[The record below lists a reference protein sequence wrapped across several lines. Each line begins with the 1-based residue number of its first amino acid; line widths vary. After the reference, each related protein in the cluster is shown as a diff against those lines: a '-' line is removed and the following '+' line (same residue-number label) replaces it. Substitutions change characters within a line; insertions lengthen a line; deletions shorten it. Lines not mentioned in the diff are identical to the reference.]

1 MSNIRAISGST
12 RISNRP
18 SGGGSKKAGIPSS
31 TNISM
36 WTHVGFR
43 NRDATCACNPGFIS
57 CTNQLGGIGKGK
69 SQFGPSAD
77 GVQCNKNCLPSN
89 FNISIP
95 SGAVANNNSAT
106 TLVLACI
113 DPRFISALESYLYK
127 KIISQGFSYDLYI
140 LAGAS
145 LGGNNANH
153 NFPNWR
159 TTLDEHINVA
169 LALHNIEKIEIYDH
183 KNCGAYIHFNGGND
197 SIMGHEHQLEELR
210 NYIMNTSYLYDPNA
224 APHQFVAADIN
235 TFIISIDGCFNESPV
250 TGQQAGLCE
259 YIPPSSG
266 AKVLVLGCIDPR
278 FQAILTSFLVN
289 YKDVEFIYDLFILA
303 GASLGVNQS
312 YINFNPNSIEH
323 TRGVGNT
330 MNYPSN
336 QIPQWGDKWGPTFFQ
351 HLGIAIQLHN
361 ITEVWVFDHLDCG
374 AYKLIKFGSAS
385 ATDNEIEP
393 HRVELNKLKDKINM
407 YKPKLGYNGYV
418 VDMAGNVKKVS
429 TNNKGTCK

>member
-43 NRDATCACNPGFIS
+43 NRDVTCDCNPGFIS

-77 GVQCNKNCLPSN
+77 GVQCNNNCLPSN

-95 SGAVANNNSAT
+95 SGAVANNNSTT

-145 LGGNNANH
+145 LGGNNANGKYQ
-153 NFPNWR
+153 NWQ
-159 TTLDEHINVA
+159 TTLDEHIKVA
-169 LALHNIEKIEIYDH
+169 LALHSIKNIEIYDH
-183 KNCGAYIHFNGGND
+183 KNCGAYIHFNNGND
-197 SIMGHEHQLEELR
+197 SLMAHEDQLHELKTHIVSH
-210 NYIMNTSYLYDPNA
+210 NYFYNPTGPA
-224 APHQFVAADIN
+224 HQFMPADIN
-235 TFIISIDGCFNESPV
+235 TFIISIDGCFNETPITVPQTPV
-250 TGQQAGLCE
+250 CE

-278 FQAILTSFLVN
+278 FQAILSSFLVN
-289 YKDVEFIYDLFILA
+289 YKDVEFTYDLFILA

-312 YINFNPNSIEH
+312 YINFNPNSIEN
-323 TRGVGNT
+323 TRDMNNT
-330 MNYPSN
+330 TNYPLN
-336 QIPQWGDKWGPTFFQ
+336 QISPWGVKWGPTFFQ
-351 HLGIAIQLHN
+351 HLDIAIQLHN

-374 AYKLIKFGSAS
+374 AYKLINFGSAS
-385 ATDNEIEP
+385 ATDNNIEP

-407 YKPKLGYNGYV
+407 YRPKLGYNGYV
-418 VDMAGNVKKVS
+418 IDMHGNVKKVS
-429 TNNKGTCK
+429 TNNKGACK